1 MNQDRDGGAAAG
13 TFHAERISKT
23 ATIQING
30 SIDEVFPLFNPVE
43 EPKWE
48 PKFEPHF
55 IYPAD
60 HTVQQGMT
68 FKTAGRGD
76 EKEFAWV
83 INQYDEAAFHIQYLV
98 FTPYRYWTI
107 TIDCQSMG
115 EGKTS
120 AKVTYEFTALEPAGI
135 GINELHLESMY
146 ASDLSDWEHAINR
159 YLESR

>member
-1 MNQDRDGGAAAG
+1 
-13 TFHAERISKT
+13 
-23 ATIQING
+23 
-30 SIDEVFPLFNPVE
+30 
-43 EPKWE
+43 
-48 PKFEPHF
+48 
-55 IYPAD
+55 
-60 HTVQQGMT
+60 MT

-120 AKVTYEFTALEPAGI
+120 ANVTYEFTALEPAGI
-135 GINELHLESMY
+135 RINELHLESMY
-146 ASDLSDWEHAINR
+146 ASDLSDWERAINR